1 MNNHKI
7 NLGKNLSSKKDDD
20 SLGLIIRRATANP
33 DQKHTGFVFLDNENG
48 KPMIAHLTNCYR
60 LEKNKLRGYG
70 VLWLGFISER
80 NAALITAEL
89 RMLGLRE
96 ADMLNGIINIGGTK
110 FLGGVTVPNP
120 SVQGDSLTCATF
132 ILCMLEQFGF
142 KVIDRDSWKIT
153 DEDTQWQ
160 ADMVKI
166 LEPFLLKKLPEHY
179 SLQKAA
185 IGTVVRIRP
194 EQLVGA
200 CGIFD
205 YAPVKY
211 EAACEAA
218 EIVLEELDK
227 L

>member
-20 SLGLIIRRATANP
+20 SLGVIIRRATNNP

-48 KPMIAHLTNCYR
+48 KPMIAHLANGYK
-60 LEKNKLRGYG
+60 LERNKLRGYG
-70 VLWLGFISER
+70 VLWLGFVSER

-110 FLGGVTVPNP
+110 FLGGVAVPNP

-142 KVIDRDSWKIT
+142 NIVDRDSWIISA
-153 DEDTQWQ
+153 EDTQWQ
-160 ADMVKI
+160 KGMIEI
-166 LEPFLLKKLPEHY
+166 LKEH
-179 SLQKAA
+179 LQPDFYEIQKEN
-185 IGTVVRIRP
+185 IGKVVRIRP
-194 EQLVGA
+194 EQIVGA
-200 CGIFD
+200 CGIFN
-205 YAPVKY
+205 YSPVKY
-211 EAACEAA
+211 DEACEAGT
-218 EIVLEELDK
+218 IVLDQLDK
-227 L
+227 LA